1 MRVTHVTPRGLRKF
15 DHLPPAE
22 AVIAAWTSTGSN
34 PSWGE
39 AAITETRAAMPLLAR
54 ALDRMVRQ
62 QQEEKRAQ
70 LVDEWM
76 QVTGLSTKET
86 RDLISKVEERLEK

>member
-1 MRVTHVTPRGLRKF
+1 MRITPVTPRGLRKF
-15 DHLPPAE
+15 DHLPPCE
-22 AVIAAWTSTGSN
+22 AVIAAWTSVGSN
-34 PSWGE
+34 PSWGSD
-39 AAITETRAAMPLLAR
+39 AIAETRAVMPLLAR

-62 QQEEKRAQ
+62 QQ

-86 RDLISKVEERLEK
+86 RDLLNKIEERIGGQCR

>member
-1 MRVTHVTPRGLRKF
+1 MRITPVTPRGLRKF

-39 AAITETRAAMPLLAR
+39 AAIAETRAAMPLLAR
-54 ALDRMVRQ
+54 ALDRLVQ
-62 QQEEKRAQ
+62 QQSSP
-70 LVDEWM
+70 
-76 QVTGLSTKET
+76 TPHH
-86 RDLISKVEERLEK
+86 

>member
-1 MRVTHVTPRGLRKF
+1 MRITPVTPRGLRKF

-22 AVIAAWTSTGSN
+22 AVIAAWTSVGRN
-34 PSWGE
+34 PSWGRY
-39 AAITETRAAMPLLAR
+39 AIAETRASMPLLAR

-62 QQEEKRAQ
+62 QQEKRAQ
-70 LVDEWM
+70 IVDEWM

-86 RDLISKVEERLEK
+86 RDLLNKIVERLEK

>member
-1 MRVTHVTPRGLRKF
+1 MRITPVTPRGLRKF

-39 AAITETRAAMPLLAR
+39 AAIAETRAAMPLLAR

-62 QQEEKRAQ
+62 QQEE

-76 QVTGLSTKET
+76 QVTGLSTKEN
-86 RDLISKVEERLEK
+86 RDLISKIEERIGELCR

>member
-1 MRVTHVTPRGLRKF
+1 MRITPVTPRGLRKF
-15 DHLPPAE
+15 DQLPPAE
-22 AVIAAWTSTGSN
+22 AVTAAWTSAGSN

-39 AAITETRAAMPLLAR
+39 AAIAETRAAMPLLAR

-62 QQEEKRAQ
+62 QQEE

-76 QVTGLSTKET
+76 LVTGLPTEET
-86 RDLISKVEERLEK
+86 RNLINKIEERIGELCH

>member
-1 MRVTHVTPRGLRKF
+1 MRITPVTPRGLRKF

-22 AVIAAWTSTGSN
+22 AVIAAWTSAGSN

-39 AAITETRAAMPLLAR
+39 AAIAETRAAMPLLAR

-62 QQEEKRAQ
+62 QQEE

-86 RDLISKVEERLEK
+86 RDLINKIEERIGELCR

>member
-1 MRVTHVTPRGLRKF
+1 MRITPRGLRKF

-39 AAITETRAAMPLLAR
+39 AAIAETRASMPLLAR
-54 ALDRMVRQ
+54 ALDRLVQ
-62 QQEEKRAQ
+62 QQEE

-76 QVTGLSTKET
+76 QVTGLSTKEN
-86 RDLISKVEERLEK
+86 RDLIDKIEERIGELCR

>member
-1 MRVTHVTPRGLRKF
+1 MRITPVTPRGLRKF

-22 AVIAAWTSTGSN
+22 AVTAAWTSAGSN

-39 AAITETRAAMPLLAR
+39 AAIAETRAAMPLLAR

-62 QQEEKRAQ
+62 QQEE

-86 RDLISKVEERLEK
+86 RELISKIEERIGELCR

>member
-1 MRVTHVTPRGLRKF
+1 MRITPVTPRGLRKF

-22 AVIAAWTSTGSN
+22 AVVAAWTSAGSD

-62 QQEEKRAQ
+62 QQEER
-70 LVDEWM
+70 VDEWM
-76 QVTGLSTKET
+76 LVTGLSTKET
-86 RDLISKVEERLEK
+86 RDLISKIEGLCR

>member
-1 MRVTHVTPRGLRKF
+1 MRITPVTPRGLRKF

-22 AVIAAWTSTGSN
+22 AVTAAWTSAGSN

-39 AAITETRAAMPLLAR
+39 AAIAETRAAMPLLAR

-62 QQEEKRAQ
+62 QQEE

-86 RDLISKVEERLEK
+86 RDLISKIEELCR

>member
-1 MRVTHVTPRGLRKF
+1 MRITPVTPRGLRKF
-15 DHLPPAE
+15 DHLPPCE
-22 AVIAAWTSTGSN
+22 AVIAAWTSVGSN
-34 PSWGE
+34 PSWGSD
-39 AAITETRAAMPLLAR
+39 AIAETRAAMPLLAR

-62 QQEEKRAQ
+62 QQ

-86 RDLISKVEERLEK
+86 RDLLNKIEERIGGQCR

>member
-1 MRVTHVTPRGLRKF
+1 MRITPVTPRGLRKF

-22 AVIAAWTSTGSN
+22 AVTAAWTSAGSN

-39 AAITETRAAMPLLAR
+39 AAIAETRAAMPLLAR

-62 QQEEKRAQ
+62 QQEE

-76 QVTGLSTKET
+76 QVTGLSTKEN
-86 RDLISKVEERLEK
+86 RDLINKIEERIGELCR

>member
-1 MRVTHVTPRGLRKF
+1 MRITPVTPRGLRKF

-34 PSWGE
+34 PRWGE
-39 AAITETRAAMPLLAR
+39 AAIAETRAAMPLLAR
-54 ALDRMVRQ
+54 ALDRLVQ
-62 QQEEKRAQ
+62 QQEE

-86 RDLISKVEERLEK
+86 RDPISKIEERIGELCH

>member
-1 MRVTHVTPRGLRKF
+1 MSGHKYSPYGWTRHGHRIPGLPQTGE
-15 DHLPPAE
+15 PPA
-22 AVIAAWTSTGSN
+22 VSRCGG
-34 PSWGE
+34 PSICQE
-39 AAITETRAAMPLLAR
+39 CFYDTRR
-54 ALDRMVRQ
+54 DALDRMARQ

-86 RDLISKVEERLEK
+86 RDLINKIEERLEK

>member
-1 MRVTHVTPRGLRKF
+1 MRVTPVTPRGLRKF

-62 QQEEKRAQ
+62 QQEE

-76 QVTGLSTKET
+76 LVTGRPTEET
-86 RDLISKVEERLEK
+86 RNLINKIEERIGELCR

>member
-1 MRVTHVTPRGLRKF
+1 MRITPVTPRGLRKF

-22 AVIAAWTSTGSN
+22 AVTAAWTSAGSN

-39 AAITETRAAMPLLAR
+39 AAIAETRAAMPLLAR

-62 QQEEKRAQ
+62 QQEE

-86 RDLISKVEERLEK
+86 RDLINKIEERIGELCR

>member
-1 MRVTHVTPRGLRKF
+1 MRITPVTPRGLRKF

-34 PSWGE
+34 PRWGE

-62 QQEEKRAQ
+62 QQEE

-76 QVTGLSTKET
+76 LVTGLSTKET
-86 RDLISKVEERLEK
+86 RDLISKIEERIGELCR

>member
-1 MRVTHVTPRGLRKF
+1 MRVTPVTPRGLRKF

-39 AAITETRAAMPLLAR
+39 AAIAETRAAMPLLAR
-54 ALDRMVRQ
+54 ALDRLVQ
-62 QQEEKRAQ
+62 QQEE

-76 QVTGLSTKET
+76 QVTGLSTKEN
-86 RDLISKVEERLEK
+86 RDLINKIEERIGELCR

>member
-1 MRVTHVTPRGLRKF
+1 MRVTPVTPRGLRKF

-54 ALDRMVRQ
+54 ALDRLVQ
-62 QQEEKRAQ
+62 QQEE

-76 QVTGLSTKET
+76 LVTGLSTKET
-86 RDLISKVEERLEK
+86 RDLISKIEERIGELCH

>member
-1 MRVTHVTPRGLRKF
+1 MRITPVTPRGLRKF

-22 AVIAAWTSTGSN
+22 AVTAAWTSAGSN

-39 AAITETRAAMPLLAR
+39 AAIAETRAAMPLLAR

-62 QQEEKRAQ
+62 RQEE

-86 RDLISKVEERLEK
+86 RDLISKIEERLEK

>member
-1 MRVTHVTPRGLRKF
+1 MRITPVTPRGLRKF
-15 DHLPPAE
+15 GHLPPCE

-34 PSWGE
+34 PRWGE
-39 AAITETRAAMPLLAR
+39 AAIAETRAAMPLLAR

-62 QQEEKRAQ
+62 QQEE

-76 QVTGLSTKET
+76 LVTGLSTKET
-86 RDLISKVEERLEK
+86 RDLISKIEERIGELCH

>member
-1 MRVTHVTPRGLRKF
+1 MRITPVTPRGLRKF

-62 QQEEKRAQ
+62 QQEE

-76 QVTGLSTKET
+76 QVTGLSTKEN
-86 RDLISKVEERLEK
+86 RDLINKIEERIGELCR

>member
-1 MRVTHVTPRGLRKF
+1 MRITPVTPRGLRKF

-22 AVIAAWTSTGSN
+22 AVTAAWTSAGSN

-39 AAITETRAAMPLLAR
+39 ATIAETRAAMPLLAR
-54 ALDRMVRQ
+54 ALDRLVQ
-62 QQEEKRAQ
+62 QQEE

-76 QVTGLSTKET
+76 QVTGLSTKEN
-86 RDLISKVEERLEK
+86 RDLINKIEERIGELCR

>member
-1 MRVTHVTPRGLRKF
+1 MRVTPVTPRGLRKF

-62 QQEEKRAQ
+62 QQEE

-76 QVTGLSTKET
+76 QVTGLSTKEN
-86 RDLISKVEERLEK
+86 RDLISKIEERIGELCR

>member
-1 MRVTHVTPRGLRKF
+1 MRITPVTPRGLRKF

-39 AAITETRAAMPLLAR
+39 AAIAETRAAMPLLAR
-54 ALDRMVRQ
+54 ALDRLVQ
-62 QQEEKRAQ
+62 QQEEM
-70 LVDEWM
+70 VDEWM
-76 QVTGLSTKET
+76 LVTGLPTEET
-86 RDLISKVEERLEK
+86 RNLINKIEERIGELCH

>member
-1 MRVTHVTPRGLRKF
+1 MRITPVTPRGLRKF

-22 AVIAAWTSTGSN
+22 AVTAAWTSAGSN

-39 AAITETRAAMPLLAR
+39 AAIAETRAAMPLLAR

-62 QQEEKRAQ
+62 QQEE

-76 QVTGLSTKET
+76 LVTGLSTKET
-86 RDLISKVEERLEK
+86 RDLINKIEERIGELCR

>member
-1 MRVTHVTPRGLRKF
+1 MRITPVTPRGLRKF
-15 DHLPPAE
+15 DHLPPAK
-22 AVIAAWTSTGSN
+22 AVTAAWTSAGSN

-39 AAITETRAAMPLLAR
+39 AAIAETRAAMPLLAR

-62 QQEEKRAQ
+62 QQEE

-76 QVTGLSTKET
+76 LVTGLSTKET
-86 RDLISKVEERLEK
+86 HDLINKIEERIGELCR

>member
-1 MRVTHVTPRGLRKF
+1 MRITPVTPRGLRKF

-39 AAITETRAAMPLLAR
+39 AAIAETRAAMPLLAR
-54 ALDRMVRQ
+54 ALDRLVQ
-62 QQEEKRAQ
+62 QQEE

-76 QVTGLSTKET
+76 LVTGLPTEET
-86 RDLISKVEERLEK
+86 RNLINKIEERIGELCH